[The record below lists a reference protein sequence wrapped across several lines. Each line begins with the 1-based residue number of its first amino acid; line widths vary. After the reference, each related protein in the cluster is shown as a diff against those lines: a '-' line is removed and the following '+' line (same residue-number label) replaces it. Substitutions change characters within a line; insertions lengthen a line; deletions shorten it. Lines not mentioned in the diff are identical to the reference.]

1 MLGIALM
8 RTRFDPEIT
17 ARYGVGELHN
27 AWFTPKGWPGKG
39 PRRLPAHPE
48 CELQLC
54 VLQPDGQPLTVINRP
69 QFNRKV
75 KGSVC

>member
-1 MLGIALM
+1 M

-39 PRRLPAHPE
+39 PAVWLLIPE
-48 CELQLC
+48 CESQLC